1 MPLYLYIIWWQ
12 HYSLIDKIIGRIYPV
27 FGAILLLSAVGVF
40 GGIFVK
46 GYDLM
51 NIDLTNGFTGLFNM
65 YPLWNAEGNTGVGTP
80 FIPVFFVTVA
90 CGITSGFHSTQ
101 CTLIGRSVK
110 SEREGKFVFYWMMI
124 LEGLIAMIWAAAA
137 MGIYNKGSLSG
148 STAVVGEVARDLLVP
163 VGGIIAI

>member
-51 NIDLTNGFTGLFNM
+51 NIDLTNGFTGLLRNF
-65 YPLWNAEGNTGVGTP
+65 A
-80 FIPVFFVTVA
+80 A
-90 CGITSGFHSTQ
+90 CQLCAGPEPAGA
-101 CTLIGRSVK
+101 LPAL
-110 SEREGKFVFYWMMI
+110 Y
-124 LEGLIAMIWAAAA
+124 
-137 MGIYNKGSLSG
+137 
-148 STAVVGEVARDLLVP
+148 
-163 VGGIIAI
+163 